1 MDKFNQ
7 LIKQEMTVLDQV
19 IRQDLG
25 SQVPLVNT
33 VGEYI
38 IAGGG
43 KRIRPLLTIL
53 CGKVLGNHS
62 ELLYKMAAMVE
73 YIHTA
78 TLLQDYAVDARLQ
91 MQFLGMLPVS

>member
-7 LIKQEMTVLDQV
+7 LIKQEMAVLDQV

-53 CGKVLGNHS
+53 CGKVLDNQLSLIHIS
-62 ELLYKMAAMVE
+62 EPTRPC
-73 YIHTA
+73 H
-78 TLLQDYAVDARLQ
+78 
-91 MQFLGMLPVS
+91 